1 MPAISPEK
9 LHIYRTLTF
18 RLPPAPRITS
28 PEAALG
34 YVNARGFIYFWT
46 IKGVDLPSLWTA
58 VAGDRPMADAHDD
71 PGHITWGWKDAALG
85 RRTWY
90 YAKVLRRK
98 ATLIALTDA
107 PYFYALSEN
116 YGAPEEDYLIA
127 YEEGRLTQS
136 ARQVYEALLKEGRM
150 NTLDLRKAARLTSQ
164 GSGSEFNRALE
175 TLQTD
180 FKIMPVGVAEAGA
193 WRYSFIY
200 EITAY
205 HLPNLPE
212 QARTIGEGEARAHLL
227 ARHIRS
233 VGAAQMR
240 DVIRLFSWPPELAA
254 RAVKR
259 LTERGEIVS
268 DAAHPAQNGTWLAL
282 PDVLA

>member
-58 VAGDRPMADAHDD
+58 VAGDRPVADAHDD

-212 QARTIGEGEARAHLL
+212 QARAIGEGEARAHLL

-240 DVIRLFSWPPELAA
+240 DVTRLFSWPPELAA

>member
-58 VAGDRPMADAHDD
+58 VAGDRPVADAHDD

-85 RRTWY
+85 KRTWY

-175 TLQTD
+175 TLQTG

-212 QARTIGEGEARAHLL
+212 QARAIGEGEARAHLL